1 MPHFRGLIELRV
13 LILIEIGLVLRSIQA
28 DRTFSSIRGLVH
40 INQKCIQLSLFSFSS
55 RLVLID
61 KVSFNLSFLCLF

>member
-28 DRTFSSIRGLVH
+28 DRTLSSIRGLVH

-55 RLVLID
+55 RQLALP
-61 KVSFNLSFLCLF
+61 NAYA

>member
-1 MPHFRGLIELRV
+1 VPHFRGLIELRV

-40 INQKCIQLSLFSFSS
+40 INQKCIQLSIFSFSS
-55 RLVLID
+55 RSAECL
-61 KVSFNLSFLCLF
+61 KGFHSFWRI